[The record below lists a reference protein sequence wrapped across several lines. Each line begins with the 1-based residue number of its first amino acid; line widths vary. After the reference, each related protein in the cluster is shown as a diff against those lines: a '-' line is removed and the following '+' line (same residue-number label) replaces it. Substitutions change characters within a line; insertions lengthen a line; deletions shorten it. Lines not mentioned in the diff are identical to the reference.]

1 MTCAIKHPL
10 LAAAPTAAFYWQ
22 KWNVIGWEKQYVD
35 VNCTIKQTSYR
46 LSYRCSSSLLPTV
59 TIYPHHSGAWVQQY
73 ATSVFLHNRSKN
85 TEAKRS
91 PSLTHMIILRHPD
104 VGMMGPKVKC
114 QDPNHLKTFCLHNNQ
129 KLWSTSNIIVK
140 PSPPSSSNSTL
151 ASVRYELISSANGP
165 LWLSSSWYVPCSEMT
180 PFVMTMISSTCDRKL
195 IPCVTRILVCT
206 HISKYQQT
214 LAVC

>member
-1 MTCAIKHPL
+1 MLFLITSYNYYLSTPQWSMGTAIRSIYL
-10 LAAAPTAAFYWQ
+10 YLSS
-22 KWNVIGWEKQYVD
+22 
-35 VNCTIKQTSYR
+35 CTIGQKKT
-46 LSYRCSSSLLPTV
+46 LKL
-59 TIYPHHSGAWVQQY
+59 
-73 ATSVFLHNRSKN
+73 
-85 TEAKRS
+85 RS

-114 QDPNHLKTFCLHNNQ
+114 QDPNDLKTFCLHNNQ